1 MSISTMIIIALF
13 VGAGMY
19 LLYKKGLIFA
29 NFKSIAP
36 KSAYTM
42 IKNDPDSVVLDVRT
56 PREYKEDGHLKDAIL
71 IPVQELEKELDR
83 LEKFKDKKLLVYCNR
98 GFRSASASRI
108 LADRGYQPFN
118 IIGGITAWKDEALP
132 LSNEPL

>member
-1 MSISTMIIIALF
+1 MNISTMIIIALF
-13 VGAGMY
+13 LVAGIY

-42 IKNDPDSVVLDVRT
+42 IKDDPDSVVLDVRT

-71 IPVQELEKELDR
+71 IPIQELKKNLST

-98 GFRSASASRI
+98 GFRSANASRI
-108 LADRGYQPFN
+108 LADKGYQPFN
-118 IIGGITAWKDEALP
+118 IKGGITAWKDEALP
-132 LSNEPL
+132 LSDESL